1 MLYESHRAFLFVGIA
16 RRRDNIG
23 LPLTGWEPIM
33 DLNYLYQRY
42 AISLQMSENAACD
55 SSRIVHRKLAEAYAA
70 LIADAK
76 IHGSSQ
82 AA

>member
-1 MLYESHRAFLFVGIA
+1 
-16 RRRDNIG
+16 
-23 LPLTGWEPIM
+23 M

-42 AISLQMSENAACD
+42 AISLQMSANAACD

-70 LIADAK
+70 QIAEAK
-76 IHGSSQ
+76 IYGSAQ